1 MVLASLIL
9 AGLFTYINVV
19 EYIESTTVT
28 SINTT
33 TASLRDITFP
43 SLVICNVNQVTTSF
57 LEEIDVGVSDDEDK
71 KLLFDQFLKGYQQE
85 LSPQSEAK
93 LQTLLD
99 RIRLRFGWSEKKAF
113 YTISSQNCSDMIL
126 SGIFRGYARF
136 ARSAP
141 SYSTLVRCNWGKIV
155 NMGASEASH

>member
-126 SGIFRGYARF
+126 SGIFR
-136 ARSAP
+136 
-141 SYSTLVRCNWGKIV
+141 
-155 NMGASEASH
+155 EAE